1 MFSSMANGLASPI
14 EIAMEISAM
23 ATLATPDVDPAT
35 ETDMAKAAPADPVL
49 VSRYAEALS
58 AAGMSRAAFETILLE
73 LKEDV
78 DVRVNDVIGIAVAYR
93 GGGPRP
99 RSKKH
104 ALEMIEKRF
113 VEIVRDAKKS
123 AIASRVRPW

>member
-1 MFSSMANGLASPI
+1 MTAL
-14 EIAMEISAM
+14 IAQEA
-23 ATLATPDVDPAT
+23 APVA

-49 VSRYAEALS
+49 VSRYAEAL
-58 AAGMSRAAFETILLE
+58 AAAETNRSAFEATLSE
-73 LKEDV
+73 LKEDE
-78 DVRVNDVIGIAVAYR
+78 DVRANDMIAIAVAYR
-93 GGGPRP
+93 GGGERP